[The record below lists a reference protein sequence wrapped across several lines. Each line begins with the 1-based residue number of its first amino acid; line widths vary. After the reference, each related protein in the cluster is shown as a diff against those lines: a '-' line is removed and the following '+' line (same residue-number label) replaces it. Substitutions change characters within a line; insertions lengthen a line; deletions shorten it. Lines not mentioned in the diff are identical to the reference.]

1 MLQAEQIAEYLQSR
15 LPQASDIAVQN
26 LFRIPGGASRETWS
40 FDAHWREGGSIVSRA
55 FVLRGDPDASL
66 LVTDRD
72 TEFRVMAAVR
82 MPMGF
87 TGWVDGVSSY

>member
-26 LFRIPGGASRETWS
+26 LSRIPGGASRETWS

-55 FVLRGDPDASL
+55 FVLRRDPDASL
-66 LVTDRD
+66 PVTDRD

-82 MPMGF
+82 MPTGF
-87 TGWVDGVSSY
+87 NGWVDGVGSY

>member
-1 MLQAEQIAEYLQSR
+1 MLQAEQIAEYPQSR
-15 LPQASDIAVQN
+15 LPQASVIAVQI
-26 LFRIPGGASRETWS
+26 LFLIPGGASRETWS

-55 FVLRGDPDASL
+55 FVLRRDPDASL